1 VVFLFLIVIVC
12 INDKPK
18 VMINNN
24 QNVSKLQSLVGTKY
38 GDLNGLIEI
47 DNRNSIAGFDTL
59 LTEDE
64 ISSGDYFLVGIG
76 FSDFT
81 LNGVGENSQVCC
93 VALLL
98 ETQKYGYTFEDI
110 KTQLLLNS
118 KVDIIKKSFQ
128 MKYAEL
134 GKYIK
139 KVDAALLDEMGRY
152 IKEMNIINGN

>member
-1 VVFLFLIVIVC
+1 
-12 INDKPK
+12 
-18 VMINNN
+18 MINNN
-24 QNVSKLQSLVGTKY
+24 QNVSKLKSLVGTKY

-47 DNRNSIAGFDTL
+47 DNRNSIADFDTL

-64 ISSGDYFLVGIG
+64 INSGDYFLVGIG

-81 LNGVGENSQVCC
+81 LNGVGENSQVFC

-98 ETQKYGYTFEDI
+98 ETQKYGHTFEDI

-118 KVDIIKKSFQ
+118 KVDIVKKSFQ

-139 KVDAALLDEMGRY
+139 KVDAALLNEMGRY
-152 IKEMNIINGN
+152 IKEINIISEN